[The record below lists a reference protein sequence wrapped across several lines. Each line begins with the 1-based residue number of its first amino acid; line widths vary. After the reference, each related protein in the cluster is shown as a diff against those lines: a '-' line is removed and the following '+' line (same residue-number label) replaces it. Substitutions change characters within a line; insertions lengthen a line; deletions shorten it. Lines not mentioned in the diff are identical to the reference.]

1 MQSFDWSCAS
11 NTAGP
16 QNERKQYVRTLS
28 ARARLLE
35 IVWALQM
42 REELDKDLYDLL
54 CDKADRHRLVQ
65 CLVKHGVTTQSD
77 QEGALAEATMS
88 YDKICTLESELNE
101 LKLEHKQLQQDHKQL
116 QEDHKKLQEDH
127 KQLQEDHKQLQQDHK
142 QLQQEYKQLQQEVA
156 MDQAQRNEIRI
167 ALQNL
172 ACAPFDSM
180 RRGFEMH
187 RILYGSKNCA

>member
-1 MQSFDWSCAS
+1 
-11 NTAGP
+11 
-16 QNERKQYVRTLS
+16 
-28 ARARLLE
+28 
-35 IVWALQM
+35 M
-42 REELDKDLYDLL
+42 REELDKELYDLL

-77 QEGALAEATMS
+77 QESALAEATMS
-88 YDKICTLESELNE
+88 YDKICMLESELNE

-116 QEDHKKLQEDH
+116 QQDHKQLQEDH
-127 KQLQEDHKQLQQDHK
+127 KQLQEDHKQLQQ
-142 QLQQEYKQLQQEVA
+142 EYKQLQHEVA
-156 MDQAQRNEIRI
+156 IDQAQRNDIRL